1 MCNAT
6 SLRMAAVQAS
16 SEPAKAP
23 FPVQQIPGATLS
35 KVENI
40 DGKSLNC

>member
-6 SLRMAAVQAS
+6 PLRIAAVQAS

-23 FPVQQIPGATLS
+23 FPIQQIPGATLA
-35 KVENI
+35 KVENS
-40 DGKSLNC
+40 DGK